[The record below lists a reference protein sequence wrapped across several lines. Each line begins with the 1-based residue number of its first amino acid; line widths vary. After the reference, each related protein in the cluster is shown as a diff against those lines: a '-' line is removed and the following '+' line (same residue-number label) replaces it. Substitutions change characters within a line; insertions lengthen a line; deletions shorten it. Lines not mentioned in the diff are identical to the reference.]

1 MIIASFNVNSVR
13 QRIEHLS
20 RWLKERAPD
29 IVCLQE
35 LKCVDEAFP
44 RSELEALGYNVATH
58 GQKTFNGVAI
68 LSKYPIEVEHRGIP
82 GFADEQAR
90 YIEVVASLPGAGSE
104 KVETGFSSDPAI
116 NQNGYAMRIC
126 GVYFPNGN
134 PAPGPKYEYKLAFMA
149 ALTDHARELL
159 KLEEQ
164 LIIAGDYNIIPDARD
179 ATFPEAWVQDA
190 LALPQ
195 SRAAYRKLE
204 ALGFTEAL
212 RATTDAAG
220 LYTFWDYQAG
230 AWQRNNGIRI
240 DHLLLSPLAA
250 DRLVEVGIDKEMRAE
265 EKPSDHVPIW
275 CKLR

>member
-13 QRIEHLS
+13 QRIEHLT
-20 RWLKERAPD
+20 RWLKARAPD

-44 RSELEALGYNVATH
+44 RGEIEALGYNVATH

-68 LSKYPIEVEHRGIP
+68 LSKFPIEVEHRGIP

-90 YIEVVASLPGAGSE
+90 YIEVVASVPDGA
-104 KVETGFSSDPAI
+104 V
-116 NQNGYAMRIC
+116 RVC

-134 PAPGPKYEYKLAFMA
+134 PAPGPKFDYKLAFMD
-149 ALTDHARELL
+149 ALTAHAKGLL
-159 KLEEQ
+159 ALEER
-164 LIIAGDYNIIPDARD
+164 LIIAGDYNIIPEARD
-179 ATFPEAWVQDA
+179 AKYPEAWVHDA
-190 LALPQ
+190 LALPE
-195 SRAAYRKLE
+195 SRAAMRRLE
-204 ALGFTEAL
+204 ALGFTDAL
-212 RATTDAAG
+212 RATSDAAG

-250 DRLVEVGIDKEMRAE
+250 DRLKRMGIDKDLRAE

-275 CKLR
+275 CELG

>member
-13 QRIEHLS
+13 QRIEHLT
-20 RWLKERAPD
+20 RWLKERSPD

-35 LKCVDEAFP
+35 LKCVDDAFP
-44 RSELEALGYNVATH
+44 ALEIEALGYNVAVH

-68 LSKYPIEVEHRGIP
+68 LSKYPIEVEHRGLP

-90 YIEVVASLPGAGSE
+90 YIEVVASLPGE
-104 KVETGFSSDPAI
+104 AI
-116 NQNGYAMRIC
+116 RVC

-134 PAPGPKYEYKLAFMA
+134 PAPGPKYDYKLGFMR
-149 ALTDHARELL
+149 ALTEHAASLL
-159 KLEEQ
+159 KLEEK
-164 LIIAGDYNIIPDARD
+164 LVIAGDYNIIPDARD
-179 ATFPEAWVQDA
+179 AKYPEQWVADA
-190 LALPQ
+190 LALPE
-195 SRAAYRKLE
+195 SRAAFSRLVN
-204 ALGFTEAL
+204 LGFTEAL

-240 DHLLLSPLAA
+240 DHLLLSPRAA
-250 DRLVEVGIDKEMRAE
+250 DSLIEVGIDKDLRAE

-275 CKLR
+275 AQLRD